1 MKVNKKVELPDVITI
16 EIEDAKFSFERPS
29 NLDFFKFELRTRA
42 GVTDYVFSKLK
53 KIEGVVFEED
63 NKPVGVE
70 YFKDLPA
77 DMIQQI
83 IDGYSEKATDFFNQE
98 AELKKA
104 RERKESPDS

>member
-1 MKVNKKVELPDVITI
+1 MKINKKVELPDLVVV
-16 EIEDAKFSFERPS
+16 EVEDAKFTFERPS
-29 NLDFFKFELRTRA
+29 NLDFFKFQLTTRA

-63 NKPVGVE
+63 NKPAGIE

-77 DMIQQI
+77 DVLEKI
-83 IDGYSEKATDFFNQE
+83 IDGYSEKATEFFNKE